1 MVYSLAA
8 DRREPPGEGGVKHLR
23 QAIKSQHGRTT
34 ASSFI
39 AAILAVFSV
48 STLAHAQTHLDL
60 NQFRPSERTKDG
72 FAVSTADDMGHV
84 KFGVQIYIDY
94 ADDPLVFANGSG
106 GESEAVAKHLTGH
119 LQLSLGL
126 WERLIVY
133 VGVPYHIKLKADL
146 SDDLVPALPPS
157 GSGFGDTW
165 LGLRVLLLG
174 QTEDVFQLAL
184 QGTVNLSTAKVA
196 DGNQVYRGGAKV
208 GGHPELLFTFNLADT
223 RLRLSGNVGYWI
235 RKNQNLTPAV
245 FIGDE
250 LTYGVGLIFSALNK
264 DHKLDLILDWFGRT
278 GTKNGA
284 FGASPE
290 SPMELLAGFKYHH
303 PSGFT
308 TGVGGGPGIQK
319 GYGAPDWRMF
329 GMLGYAM
336 PEQARIQD
344 ADEDGV
350 PDDTDQC
357 LNDPEDI
364 DGFQDTDGCPDTDN
378 DGDGILD
385 IDDGAP
391 NDAEDLDGFQDEDGI
406 PDPDN
411 DRDGIPDIQ
420 DGCPLEIGPPENKG
434 CPDPDRDGDGVPD
447 RIDNCPDE
455 AGTPENKGCQEKQ
468 LVEIKDDR
476 LEILDKVY
484 FRSGSHRILKRSFA
498 LLDNVASVVQA
509 HPEIDRIQ
517 VEGHTD
523 ERGSIKYNVRLS
535 QRRAN
540 AVVQYLQRRRVARGR
555 LIAKGF
561 GPSRPV
567 YPGATTEEDHA
578 ANRRVEFNIVSR

>member
-1 MVYSLAA
+1 M
-8 DRREPPGEGGVKHLR
+8 KHLK
-23 QAIKSQHGRTT
+23 QAFNGQHGRTT
-34 ASSFI
+34 VSSLV
-39 AAILAVFSV
+39 AAILAVSSV
-48 STLAHAQTHLDL
+48 STLAHAQIDL

-72 FAVSTADDMGHV
+72 FAVSTADDMGHI

-106 GESEAVAKHLTGH
+106 GESEAVATHLTGH

-126 WERLIVY
+126 WDRLIVY
-133 VGVPYHIKLKADL
+133 LGVPYHIKLKADP
-146 SDDLVPALPPS
+146 SDDFSMVPAPLPS

-165 LGLRVLLLG
+165 LGARVLLFG

-184 QGTVNLSTAKVA
+184 QGTLNLTTAKVA
-196 DGNQVYRGGAKV
+196 DGTQVYRGGARV
-208 GGHPELLFTFNLADT
+208 GGHPELLFTFNIADA

-235 RKNQNLTPAV
+235 RKNQSLTPTV
-245 FIGDE
+245 LVGDE

-278 GTKNGA
+278 GTKRRTLTSSGTFA
-284 FGASPE
+284 TSPE
-290 SPMELLAGFKYHH
+290 SPMELIAGLKYHH
-303 PSGFT
+303 PGGFT
-308 TGVGGGPGIQK
+308 TGLGAGPGVQK
-319 GYGAPDWRMF
+319 GYGAPDWRVF

-344 ADEDGV
+344 ADEDGI

-357 LNDPEDI
+357 PNEPEDI
-364 DGFQDTDGCPDTDN
+364 DGFQDADGCPDKDN

-385 IDDGAP
+385 VDDGAP

-411 DRDGIPDIQ
+411 DRDGVPDIQ
-420 DGCPLEIGPPENKG
+420 DGCPLEIGPTENKG

-484 FRSGSHRILKRSFA
+484 FRSGSHRILRRSFA
-498 LLDNVASVVQA
+498 LLNNVAAVIKA
-509 HPEIDRIQ
+509 HPEIERIQ

-523 ERGSIKYNVRLS
+523 ERGSMKYNVRLS

-540 AVVQYLQRRRVARGR
+540 AVVQYLQRRRVAKGR
-555 LIAKGF
+555 LVAKGF

-567 YPGATTEEDHA
+567 YPGAATEEDHA
-578 ANRRVEFNIVSR
+578 ANRRVEFNIITK